1 MTRRLGRTSPR
12 DPIGRPRLCSRCLT
26 APPLLSFPFFP
37 RHSMLLPFLLFSF
50 STFVFSPLFRFVL
63 ISRLFP
69 PSKTSSSRSVRV
81 RFNFY
86 ERLPPRS
93 LVIACL
99 AVTLRA
105 DSASRYRTAVA
116 SRRVECSFL
125 PFFQSRLSFFFL
137 SVFFLF
143 LLLAFARH
151 LFFSL
156 VSFSLSPSSF
166 PFPFVAFPSR
176 VNSSI
181 FSLVLVGPSRLLIPH
196 RLVIVSSKLQRGLR
210 IFGNKV
216 EFEY

>member
-116 SRRVECSFL
+116 SRRVVSSA
-125 PFFQSRLSFFFL
+125 PFFPSSSLAFL
-137 SVFFLF
+137 FSFFLF
-143 LLLAFARH
+143 FFFFCFLLSPATYFSRSSPSRCLPP
-151 LFFSL
+151 LFHFHSSRFHRESIRRSFLLSSL
-156 VSFSLSPSSF
+156 VPLGF
-166 PFPFVAFPSR
+166 
-176 VNSSI
+176 
-181 FSLVLVGPSRLLIPH
+181 
-196 RLVIVSSKLQRGLR
+196 
-210 IFGNKV
+210 
-216 EFEY
+216 